1 MPRISVKLSK
11 ASLLSID
18 SFINDLS
25 NKFPKSNIDK
35 DWKDCFISILKD
47 EVKSIKDCNENSII
61 TEYLKEARK
70 YYEDNEPDTPDN
82 LYLAIYKNCR
92 KNLARE
98 YTDKTFDNNIDRY
111 FNEVKREYI
120 EHPQNECD
128 SLIFCDDNRDIFIKN
143 NLKLV
148 VNCAKR
154 YQKLGLPFED
164 LIQAGNEGLLLAF
177 EKFDTN
183 KANLRNTIKKDIDN
197 TYTENT
203 EISRDE
209 ATNTIKKAFT
219 YGKLLDQ
226 TLAKLPAAG
235 FKDKEEFK
243 AWVMK
248 NVKTA
253 VFASVAFQWIRA
265 SILIELTKQGCVI
278 KMPKIDNK
286 APFSN
291 IVRLDSVNQY
301 TDDCYH
307 DNDIAQVANEE
318 FLIEDNKIVNEEK
331 NAALREVIDNAMK
344 DMEPAQC
351 RIIRKR
357 YGIGLP
363 YSMTV
368 SELAENEKMS
378 MSNIKLILK
387 TGLEQLAK
395 NITPDQREVIALM
408 MED

>member
-1 MPRISVKLSK
+1 M
-11 ASLLSID
+11 ID
-18 SFINDLS
+18 NFVNDLS
-25 NKFPKSNIDK
+25 AKYDFVNKE
-35 DWKDCFISILKD
+35 WKDRFIAILKD
-47 EVKSIKDCNENSII
+47 EIRSVRDCNERNIVN
-61 TEYLKEARK
+61 EYIKESREK
-70 YYEDNEPDTPDN
+70 CKEDCPISPDD
-82 LYLAIYKNCR
+82 LYLSIFKNCR
-92 KNLARE
+92 KELARL
-98 YTDKTFDNNIDRY
+98 YTNKSFDNNIDRY

-128 SLIFCDDNRDIFIKN
+128 SLVFCDDNRDIFIKN

-177 EKFDTN
+177 EKFDTT
-183 KANLRNTIKKDIDN
+183 KANLRNTIKDDIDES
-197 TYTENT
+197 YENDKHIT
-203 EISRDE
+203 RDE
-209 ATNTIKKAFT
+209 ATKTIKKAFT

-226 TLAKLPAAG
+226 TLAKLPVNG
-235 FKDKEEFK
+235 FNNKEEFK
-243 AWVMK
+243 DWVMK

-265 SILIELTKQGCVI
+265 SILMELTKQGCVI

-318 FLIEDNKIVNEEK
+318 FLVEDNKIVNEEK
-331 NAALREVIDNAMK
+331 SATLREVIDTAMRN
-344 DMEPAQC
+344 MSPTQC
-351 RIIRKR
+351 RLIRKR
-357 YGIGLP
+357 YGVGLP

-378 MSNIKLILK
+378 MSNVKLILK
-387 TGLEQLAK
+387 TGLEELAK
-395 NITPDQREVIALM
+395 NITPEQKEVIAVML
-408 MED
+408 ED

>member
-1 MPRISVKLSK
+1 M
-11 ASLLSID
+11 ID
-18 SFINDLS
+18 NFVNDLS
-25 NKFPKSNIDK
+25 AKYDFVNKE
-35 DWKDCFISILKD
+35 WKYRFIAILKD
-47 EVKSIKDCNENSII
+47 EIRSVRDCNERNIVK
-61 TEYLKEARK
+61 EYVKESREK
-70 YYEDNEPDTPDN
+70 CKEDCPVSPDD
-82 LYLAIYKNCR
+82 LYLSIFKNCR
-92 KNLARE
+92 KELAKL
-98 YTDKTFDNNIDRY
+98 YTDKSFDNNIDRY

-128 SLIFCDDNRDIFIKN
+128 SLVFCDDNRDIFIKN

-177 EKFDTN
+177 EKFDTT
-183 KANLRNTIKKDIDN
+183 KANLRNTIKDDIEAS
-197 TYTENT
+197 YENDKHIT
-203 EISRDE
+203 RDE
-209 ATNTIKKAFT
+209 ATKTIKKAFT

-226 TLAKLPAAG
+226 TLAKLPVNG
-235 FKDKEEFK
+235 FNNKEEFK
-243 AWVMK
+243 DWVMK

-265 SILIELTKQGCVI
+265 SILMELTKQGCVI

-331 NAALREVIDNAMK
+331 SATLREVIDTAMK
-344 DMEPAQC
+344 NMSPTQC
-351 RIIRKR
+351 RLIRKR
-357 YGIGLP
+357 YGVGLP

-378 MSNIKLILK
+378 MSNVKLILK
-387 TGLEQLAK
+387 TGLEELAK
-395 NITPDQREVIALM
+395 NITPEQREVIAVML
-408 MED
+408 ED

>member
-1 MPRISVKLSK
+1 MPRISVKMSK
-11 ASLLSID
+11 PSLVLID
-18 SFINDLS
+18 NFVNDLS
-25 NKFPKSNIDK
+25 AKYDFVNKE
-35 DWKDCFISILKD
+35 WKDRFIAILKD
-47 EVKSIKDCNENSII
+47 EIRSVRDCNERNIVN
-61 TEYLKEARK
+61 EYVKESREK
-70 YYEDNEPDTPDN
+70 CKEDCPISPDD
-82 LYLAIYKNCR
+82 LYLSIFKNCR
-92 KNLARE
+92 KELARL
-98 YTDKTFDNNIDRY
+98 YTNKSFDNNIDRY

-128 SLIFCDDNRDIFIKN
+128 SLVFCDDNRDIFIKN

-177 EKFDTN
+177 EKFDTT
-183 KANLRNTIKKDIDN
+183 KANLRNTIKDDIDESYEDDKHI
-197 TYTENT
+197 T
-203 EISRDE
+203 RDE
-209 ATNTIKKAFT
+209 ATKTIKKAFT

-226 TLAKLPAAG
+226 TLAKLPVNG
-235 FKDKEEFK
+235 FNNKEEFK
-243 AWVMK
+243 DWVMK

-265 SILIELTKQGCVI
+265 SILMELTKQGCVI

-318 FLIEDNKIVNEEK
+318 FLVEDNKIVNEEK
-331 NAALREVIDNAMK
+331 SATLREVIDTAMRN
-344 DMEPAQC
+344 MSPTQC
-351 RIIRKR
+351 RLIRKR
-357 YGIGLP
+357 YGVGLP

-378 MSNIKLILK
+378 MSNVKLILK
-387 TGLEQLAK
+387 TGLEELAK
-395 NITPDQREVIALM
+395 NITPEQKKVIAVML
-408 MED
+408 ED

>member
-1 MPRISVKLSK
+1 M
-11 ASLLSID
+11 ID
-18 SFINDLS
+18 NFVNDLS
-25 NKFPKSNIDK
+25 SKYDFVNKE
-35 DWKDCFISILKD
+35 WKDRFIAILKD
-47 EVKSIKDCNENSII
+47 EIRSVRDCNERNIVN
-61 TEYLKEARK
+61 EYIKESREK
-70 YYEDNEPDTPDN
+70 CKEDCPISPDD
-82 LYLAIYKNCR
+82 LYLSIFKNCR
-92 KNLARE
+92 KELARL
-98 YTDKTFDNNIDRY
+98 YTNKSFDNNIDRY

-128 SLIFCDDNRDIFIKN
+128 SLVFCDDNRDIFIKN

-177 EKFDTN
+177 EKFDTT
-183 KANLRNTIKKDIDN
+183 KANLRNTIKDDIDES
-197 TYTENT
+197 YENDKHIT
-203 EISRDE
+203 RDE
-209 ATNTIKKAFT
+209 ATKTIKKAFT

-226 TLAKLPAAG
+226 TLAKLPVNG
-235 FKDKEEFK
+235 FNNKEDFKD
-243 AWVMK
+243 WVMK

-265 SILIELTKQGCVI
+265 SILMELTKQGCVI

-318 FLIEDNKIVNEEK
+318 FLVEDNKIVNEEK
-331 NAALREVIDNAMK
+331 SATLREVIDTAMRN
-344 DMEPAQC
+344 MSPTQC
-351 RIIRKR
+351 RLIRKR
-357 YGIGLP
+357 YGVGLP

-378 MSNIKLILK
+378 MSNVKLILK
-387 TGLEQLAK
+387 TGLEELAK
-395 NITPDQREVIALM
+395 NITPEQKKVIAVML
-408 MED
+408 ED

>member
-1 MPRISVKLSK
+1 M
-11 ASLLSID
+11 ID
-18 SFINDLS
+18 NFVNDLS
-25 NKFPKSNIDK
+25 AKYDFVNKE
-35 DWKDCFISILKD
+35 WKDRFIAILKD
-47 EVKSIKDCNENSII
+47 EIRSVRDCNERNIVN
-61 TEYLKEARK
+61 EYVKESREK
-70 YYEDNEPDTPDN
+70 CKEDCPISPDD
-82 LYLAIYKNCR
+82 LYLSIFKNCR
-92 KNLARE
+92 KELARL
-98 YTDKTFDNNIDRY
+98 YTNKSFDNNIDRY

-128 SLIFCDDNRDIFIKN
+128 SLVFCDDNRDIFIKN

-177 EKFDTN
+177 EKFDTT
-183 KANLRNTIKKDIDN
+183 KANLRNTIKDDIDESYEDDKHI
-197 TYTENT
+197 T
-203 EISRDE
+203 RDE
-209 ATNTIKKAFT
+209 ATKTIKKAFT

-226 TLAKLPAAG
+226 TLAKLPVNG
-235 FKDKEEFK
+235 FNNKEEFK
-243 AWVMK
+243 DWVMK

-265 SILIELTKQGCVI
+265 SILMELTKQGCVI

-318 FLIEDNKIVNEEK
+318 FLVEDNKIVNEEK
-331 NAALREVIDNAMK
+331 SATLREVIDTAMRN
-344 DMEPAQC
+344 MSPTQC
-351 RIIRKR
+351 RLIRKR
-357 YGIGLP
+357 YGVGLP

-378 MSNIKLILK
+378 MSNVKLILK
-387 TGLEQLAK
+387 TGLEELAK
-395 NITPDQREVIALM
+395 NITPEQKKVIAVML
-408 MED
+408 ED

>member
-1 MPRISVKLSK
+1 M
-11 ASLLSID
+11 ID
-18 SFINDLS
+18 NFVNDLS
-25 NKFPKSNIDK
+25 AKYDFVNKE
-35 DWKDCFISILKD
+35 WKDRFIAILKD
-47 EVKSIKDCNENSII
+47 EIRSVRDCNERNIVN
-61 TEYLKEARK
+61 EYIKESREK
-70 YYEDNEPDTPDN
+70 CKEDCPISPDD
-82 LYLAIYKNCR
+82 LYLSIFKNCR
-92 KNLARE
+92 KELARL
-98 YTDKTFDNNIDRY
+98 YTNKSFDNNIDRY

-128 SLIFCDDNRDIFIKN
+128 SLVFCDDNRDIFIKN

-177 EKFDTN
+177 EKFDTT
-183 KANLRNTIKKDIDN
+183 KANLRNTIKDDIDES
-197 TYTENT
+197 YENDKHIT
-203 EISRDE
+203 RDE
-209 ATNTIKKAFT
+209 ATKTIKKAFT

-226 TLAKLPAAG
+226 TLAKLPVNG
-235 FKDKEEFK
+235 FNNKEEFK
-243 AWVMK
+243 DWVMK

-265 SILIELTKQGCVI
+265 SILMELTKQGCVI

-318 FLIEDNKIVNEEK
+318 FLVEDNKIVNEEK
-331 NAALREVIDNAMK
+331 SATLREVIDTAMRN
-344 DMEPAQC
+344 MSPTQC
-351 RIIRKR
+351 RLIRKR
-357 YGIGLP
+357 YGVGLP

-378 MSNIKLILK
+378 MSNVKLILK
-387 TGLEQLAK
+387 TGLEELAK
-395 NITPDQREVIALM
+395 NITPEQKKVIAVML
-408 MED
+408 ED

>member
-1 MPRISVKLSK
+1 M
-11 ASLLSID
+11 ID
-18 SFINDLS
+18 NFVNDLS
-25 NKFPKSNIDK
+25 AKYDFVNKE
-35 DWKDCFISILKD
+35 WKDRFIAILKD
-47 EVKSIKDCNENSII
+47 EIRSVRDCNERNIVN
-61 TEYLKEARK
+61 EYIKESREK
-70 YYEDNEPDTPDN
+70 CKEDCPISPDD
-82 LYLAIYKNCR
+82 LYLSIFKNCR
-92 KNLARE
+92 KELARL
-98 YTDKTFDNNIDRY
+98 YTNKSFDNNIDRY

-128 SLIFCDDNRDIFIKN
+128 SLVFCDDNRDIFIKN

-177 EKFDTN
+177 EKFDTT
-183 KANLRNTIKKDIDN
+183 KANLRNTIKDDIDEF
-197 TYTENT
+197 YENDKHIT
-203 EISRDE
+203 RDE
-209 ATNTIKKAFT
+209 ATKTIKKAFT

-226 TLAKLPAAG
+226 TLAKLPVNG
-235 FKDKEEFK
+235 FNNKEEFK
-243 AWVMK
+243 DWVMK

-265 SILIELTKQGCVI
+265 SILMELTKQGCVI

-318 FLIEDNKIVNEEK
+318 FLVEDNKIVNEEK
-331 NAALREVIDNAMK
+331 SATLREVIDTAMRN
-344 DMEPAQC
+344 MSPTQC
-351 RIIRKR
+351 RLIRKR
-357 YGIGLP
+357 YGVGLP

-378 MSNIKLILK
+378 MSNVKLILK
-387 TGLEQLAK
+387 TGLEELAK
-395 NITPDQREVIALM
+395 NITPEQKEVIAVML
-408 MED
+408 ED